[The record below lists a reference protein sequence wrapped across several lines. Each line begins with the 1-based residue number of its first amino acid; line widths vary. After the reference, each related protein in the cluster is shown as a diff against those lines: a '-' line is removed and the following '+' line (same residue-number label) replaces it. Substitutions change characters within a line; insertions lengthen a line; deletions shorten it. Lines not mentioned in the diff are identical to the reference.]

1 MSDGPIKG
9 KAGAR
14 SNHKS
19 SKPNPA
25 VKHIN
30 AAGEIPAHKG
40 AAGKGTLAGRGKET
54 DKWGNTHPAFRMEF
68 PRQVAPMAFAKELLA
83 IRATLG
89 ISQEILAHILRVTV
103 RTVSRWEKAE
113 TQPTN
118 PGDIDRIKRLKALVT
133 FGLKVYSKQGLRSLL
148 AEDQPVFGDK
158 SGIDMLAFDEYERV
172 AAAIEADYEGL
183 GY

>member
-40 AAGKGTLAGRGKET
+40 AAGKGTLAGRGTE
-54 DKWGNTHPAFRMEF
+54 M
-68 PRQVAPMAFAKELLA
+68 ELLA

-133 FGLKVYSKQGLRSLL
+133 LGLKVYSKQGLRSLL

-172 AAAIEADYEGL
+172 AVAIEADYEGL